1 MAIVNQSKTIVGIF
15 PSVQDAQRAAHDLE
29 NAGISRSDISV
40 VASKNVVGFD
50 NLNESNSSKSSSKS
64 GKTSDVVADAGIGAA
79 IGGVGGLLL
88 SAAGMM
94 TLPVIGPVLAA
105 GPIVAALTGA
115 GVGAAAGG
123 LIAALTE
130 AGIPEEDAEHYAEG
144 IRRGDVL
151 VSVHARPGEAQ
162 RIGDIMDG
170 AGAVD
175 VDSRLQDWKQKGW
188 TGYSPTAQPY
198 SAEELRSQRS
208 SYGEN
213 STMGTSGMASTMG
226 HRTRETLDRAE
237 SSMKRGV
244 TETEA
249 ALRDAG
255 NTGNRRAARIYD
267 RPL

>member
-1 MAIVNQSKTIVGIF
+1 MAIAKQSKTIVGIF
-15 PSVQDAQRAAHDLE
+15 SSVQDAQRAAHDLE

-50 NLNESNSSKSSSKS
+50 NLNESSTSTSS
-64 GKTSDVVADAGIGAA
+64 KTSDVVADAGIGAA

-162 RIGDIMDG
+162 RISDIMDS

-175 VDSRLQDWKQKGW
+175 VDSRLKDWKQEGW
-188 TGYSPTAQPY
+188 TGYSPASRPY
-198 SAEELRSQRS
+198 SADEIKRQRS

-213 STMGTSGMASTMG
+213 STMGTSGMAGTMG
-226 HRTRETLDRAE
+226 HRTQETLNRAE

-267 RPL
+267 RPI